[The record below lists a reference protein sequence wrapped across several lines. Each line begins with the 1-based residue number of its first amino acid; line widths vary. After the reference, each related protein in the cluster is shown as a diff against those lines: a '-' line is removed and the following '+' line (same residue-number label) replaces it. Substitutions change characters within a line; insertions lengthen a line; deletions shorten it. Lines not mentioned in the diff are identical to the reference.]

1 MTNLKVAARSGLAKR
16 QAKPAQLAPRPAA
29 RVAALSLCAATM
41 SACSA
46 EPVVVDTPPGSG
58 HVTDVTLVP
67 PATREK
73 GWQLAIAPFSL
84 DPAQEL
90 QQCFFFEVPYDEPV
104 FVNHIAIAQ
113 TTGTHHMNIFRVRTV
128 VNLDGAHGDAVV
140 DGECWKPQNWSDWPL
155 VVNSQNEGN
164 VELSLPEG
172 VAHRF
177 EPREKIMLQTH
188 YVNATTQ
195 ATPSVGKVLVNF
207 DRLPASSVTA
217 ELGTA
222 FATNQNLRVCPGQS
236 GITFETTCRFA
247 RETPVTIFGANGHF
261 HSRGRR
267 FTMSVFNP
275 LEGAGAPF
283 YENTHWDEPLF
294 AKNLG
299 LSVPSRGGVSYSCEF
314 SAGPNEC
321 GNPDDNCC
329 FTFGGKVEFQEHCNA
344 FVYYYPRRD
353 DTDVNCF

>member
-1 MTNLKVAARSGLAKR
+1 MTNAR
-16 QAKPAQLAPRPAA
+16 QAQLQRTAIA
-29 RVAALSLCAATM
+29 VLGALLG
-41 SACSA
+41 ACSA
-46 EPVVVDTPPGSG
+46 EPVVVDDPGG
-58 HVTDVTLVP
+58 PVTDVTLPP
-67 PATREK
+67 PATAEK
-73 GWQLAIAPFSL
+73 GWQLAIAPFAL
-84 DPAQEL
+84 AAGQEL
-90 QQCFFFEVPYDEPV
+90 QQCYFFEVPYDEPV
-104 FVNHIAIAQ
+104 WVNHIAIAQ

-128 VNLDGAHGDAVV
+128 VALNGAHGDQVV
-140 DGECWKPQNWSDWPL
+140 DGECWKPANWSDWPL

-164 VELSLPEG
+164 VELKLPEG

-195 ATPSVGKVLVNF
+195 KTYGTGKVLVNF
-207 DRLPASSVTA
+207 DRTAKSDVAA

-222 FATNQNLRVCPGQS
+222 FATNQNLRVCPGQT
-236 GITFETTCRFA
+236 GVTFETTCRFA
-247 RETPVTIFGANGHF
+247 REEPVTIFGVNGHF

-267 FTMSVFNP
+267 FTMAVFNP

-283 YENTHWDEPLF
+283 YENTSWDEPLF

-299 LSVPSRGGVSYSCEF
+299 LTVPPRGGVSYTCEF
-314 SAGPNEC
+314 SAQPNDC
-321 GNPDDNCC
+321 GNPDDGCC

-344 FVYYYPRRD
+344 FIYYYPRRA

>member
-1 MTNLKVAARSGLAKR
+1 MIRQDDELEHARPSLR
-16 QAKPAQLAPRPAA
+16 TLVVRPASRA
-29 RVAALSLCAATM
+29 SATAAWAILAM
-41 SACSA
+41 ACTV
-46 EPVVVDTPPGSG
+46 EPVIVDTPGKG
-58 HVTDVTLVP
+58 KVTDVTLTP
-67 PATREK
+67 PATPDR
-73 GWQLAIAPFSL
+73 GWQLSIAPFSL
-84 DPAQEL
+84 APGQEL

-104 FVNHIAIAQ
+104 FVSHIAVAQ
-113 TTGTHHMNIFRVRTV
+113 TAGTHHMNIFRVRTV
-128 VNLDGAHGDAVV
+128 GGLDGAHGDAVA
-140 DGECWKPQNWSDWPL
+140 DEECWKSTNWSDWPL

-164 VELSLPEG
+164 VELTLPEG

-207 DRLPASSVTA
+207 DRVPAGAVTA

-236 GITFETTCRFA
+236 AVTFETTCRFA
-247 RETPVTIFGANGHF
+247 KENPVTIFGANGHF

-275 LEGAGAPF
+275 LEGAGEPF
-283 YENTHWDEPLF
+283 YENTSWDEPLF

-299 LSVPSRGGVSYSCEF
+299 LSVPSRGGISYTCEF
-314 SAGPNEC
+314 SAGPQDC
-321 GNPDDNCC
+321 GNPDDDCC

-344 FVYYYPRRD
+344 FVYYYPRRP

>member
-1 MTNLKVAARSGLAKR
+1 MNDPTKDTRRSGRSRATKLAH
-16 QAKPAQLAPRPAA
+16 AAQRPAA
-29 RVAALSLCAATM
+29 RAAVTAILTALIG
-41 SACSA
+41 ACGGA
-46 EPVVVDTPPGSG
+46 EPVIVDGP
-58 HVTDVTLVP
+58 VTDVTLTP

-73 GWQLAIAPFSL
+73 GWQLSIAPFSL
-84 DPAQEL
+84 APGQEL
-90 QQCFFFEVPYDEPV
+90 QQCYFFEVPYDEPV

-128 VNLDGAHGDAVV
+128 TGLDGAHGDAVV
-140 DGECWKPQNWSDWPL
+140 DGECWKPTNWSDWPL

-164 VELSLPEG
+164 VALQLPDG

-195 ATPSVGKVLVNF
+195 VTPSVGKVLVNF
-207 DRLPASSVTA
+207 DRLAANAVTA

-247 RETPVTIFGANGHF
+247 KENPVTIFGANGHF

-283 YENTHWDEPLF
+283 YENTSWDEPLF

-299 LSVPSRGGVSYSCEF
+299 LAVPSRGGISYTCEF
-314 SAGPNEC
+314 SAAPNDC
-321 GNPDDNCC
+321 GNPDDGCC

-344 FVYYYPRRD
+344 FIYYYPRRP